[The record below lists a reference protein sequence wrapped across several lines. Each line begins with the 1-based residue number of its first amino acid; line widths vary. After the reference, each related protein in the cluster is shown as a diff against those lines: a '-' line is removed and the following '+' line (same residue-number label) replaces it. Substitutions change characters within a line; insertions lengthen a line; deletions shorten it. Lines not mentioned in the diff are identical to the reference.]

1 MALRVVDYDGTTS
14 GPVQFVDGTTASGL
28 SYSFV
33 ALDDPNDDVAF
44 SDDGGVTFD
53 YEPSANADGVDPAVT
68 TIRVNPKGVLAGS
81 IGSGD
86 PSMQIS
92 FKAVVQ

>member
-1 MALRVVDYDGTTS
+1 M
-14 GPVQFVDGTTASGL
+14 QFVDGATTSGL

-33 ALDDPNDDVAF
+33 ALDDPDDDVAF
-44 SDDGGVTFD
+44 SDDGGVTFN

-68 TIRVNPKGVLAGS
+68 SIRVNPKGDLAGS

-92 FKAVVQ
+92 FKVVVE